1 MNIVMEREIDIKM
14 NMQMLLIVL
23 NRTDKLNPLLDAFM
37 EKNIKGATILK
48 STGMVK
54 MLAKDIEHYPI
65 FGSLRSLWDQEE
77 RKDSRTLFLI
87 LPEELV
93 ETAKECV
100 RMVVGDLSKPDTG
113 IMVTMPLL
121 SAEGMNF

>member
-1 MNIVMEREIDIKM
+1 MEREIDTKM

-65 FGSLRSLWDQEE
+65 FGSLRSLWDSEE

-100 RMVVGDLSKPDTG
+100 RTVVGDLSKPDTG